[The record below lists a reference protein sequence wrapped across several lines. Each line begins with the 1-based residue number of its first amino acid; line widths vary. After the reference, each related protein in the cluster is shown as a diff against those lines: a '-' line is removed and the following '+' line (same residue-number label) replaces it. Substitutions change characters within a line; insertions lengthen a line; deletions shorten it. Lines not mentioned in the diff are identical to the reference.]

1 MTLSEF
7 ITSLNTFGENLQN
20 LTPILE
26 TIGDEVVADLR
37 QSYFRAD
44 LEIRSRNLYNSISAF
59 AEDDKLVIGMLN
71 YGLYNNY
78 GVMPTPSFK
87 NGGEAPIT
95 NNFGTVFR
103 YRDGR
108 QFGLPSRQFF
118 NQETIAAQVARE
130 VEIRILDNSN
140 L

>member
-1 MTLSEF
+1 MTLGEF
-7 ITSLNTFGENLQN
+7 ITRLDTFGENLQN

-37 QSYFRAD
+37 QSYFRAG

-103 YRDGR
+103 YQSR